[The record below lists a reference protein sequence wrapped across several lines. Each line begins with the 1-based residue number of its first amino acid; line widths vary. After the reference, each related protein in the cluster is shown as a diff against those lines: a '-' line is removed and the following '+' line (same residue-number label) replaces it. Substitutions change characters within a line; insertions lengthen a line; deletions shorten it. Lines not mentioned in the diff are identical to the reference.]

1 MYSLFY
7 TKIVWIQNIRNLSIT
22 RFSLSLIDFI
32 VVDLTRLIEN
42 LD

>member
-7 TKIVWIQNIRNLSIT
+7 TKIVCIQNIRNLSIT
-22 RFSLSLIDFI
+22 RFSLFLIDFI
-32 VVDLTRLIEN
+32 VVDLIRLIEN